1 MHFYLDPKTSVPL
14 RREHPVKPFGYFIFY
29 LIGLKYHSEPPSVI
43 SRHPVRTPYAYSSQ
57 SIARR
62 QCAGTS
68 RDRQSSRRATL
79 RSCTADTRSFSN
91 TRDTPS
97 ALRHSPTHQDQ
108 LRRISTVYLLVVS
121 RHTNGSTIMHR
132 RRFLFFRC
140 NRLTKL
146 IFSIQYTPRR
156 LTSLTRTRSSI
167 LPGEMVIVSDRN
179 RTPQGLR
186 NSSFAGKRPSAALRA
201 GLA

>member
-108 LRRISTVYLLVVS
+108 LRRISTVDLLVVS
-121 RHTNGSTIMHR
+121 RHTNGNTVMPR

-140 NRLTKL
+140 HRLKTL
-146 IFSIQYTPRR
+146 IFSILGTPRR
-156 LTSLTRTRSSI
+156 LASITRTRSSI
-167 LPGEMVIVSDRN
+167 LPGKMVIVSDRN
-179 RTPQGLR
+179 GTPQGQD
-186 NSSFAGKRPSAALRA
+186 KRPYAALRA